1 MEVDTRRQMGGR
13 HGGRNAN
20 LVSNTS
26 GCRKMRN
33 GGRNG
38 GRHQEK
44 NGGRHQETNGG
55 RHQET
60 NGRSKWRS
68 TPGEKR
74 RLHFPPNLTT
84 EIPPNLTAEG
94 TDERT
99 DISCLKDTLCSLLI
113 CSNKNKLF
121 FAKMSKTTKNN
132 FF

>member
-1 MEVDTRRQMGGR
+1 MEVDTRRQM
-13 HGGRNAN
+13 
-20 LVSNTS
+20 
-26 GCRKMRN
+26 

-74 RLHFPPNLTT
+74 RLHFPPNLM
-84 EIPPNLTAEG
+84 A
-94 TDERT
+94 ERT
-99 DISCLKDTLCSLLI
+99 DGRTNERTDGRTNGRNFRRNSGDKSISRDIFNRRYL
-113 CSNKNKLF
+113 
-121 FAKMSKTTKNN
+121 
-132 FF
+132 